1 MTEEIDI
8 TPFQRIQLTVE
19 AQIPLVRAME
29 QELGRER
36 AHALIRK
43 TLDDRNR
50 RISEE
55 RAEQTPMTIDMLAA
69 EFASFGIGVEFEFDV
84 LKKTDDEFH
93 VDVHRCAYPRMME
106 DMGARDLGPLLICNC
121 DFALAEGLGLELK
134 REKTCMKGDGVCDF
148 RFRKVR
154 HAGTGG
160 KE

>member
-8 TPFQRIQLTVE
+8 TPFQRIKLTME

-29 QELGRER
+29 QELGREK
-36 AHALIRK
+36 AHAIVRNS
-43 TLDDRNR
+43 LDDRNR

-55 RAEQTPMTIDMLAA
+55 RAKETPMTIKMLEA
-69 EFASFGIGVEFEFDV
+69 EFASFGIGVDFDFDV
-84 LKKTDDEFH
+84 LKRSDQEFH
-93 VDVHRCAYPRMME
+93 VNVRRCAYTRMME
-106 DMGARDLGPLLICNC
+106 EMGARDLGPLLICNC

-148 RFRKVR
+148 RFRKLD
-154 HAGTGG
+154 HADG